1 MHDMFFC
8 DGTDSNFVHV
18 VLLCHCMGFGFVCSA
33 GSTLWPLL
41 DRVGVLGPD
50 RAHLHAQLEEEHE
63 KKAAEM
69 NTSVAVVQ

>member
-1 MHDMFFC
+1 
-8 DGTDSNFVHV
+8 
-18 VLLCHCMGFGFVCSA
+18 MGFGFVCSA

-41 DRVGVLGPD
+41 DHVGVLGPD